1 MSVHEFTIGFRI
13 FMLSFFKRDS
23 PLNAAFGASVLQTEV
38 QKVEGKRFVH
48 GCLIA
53 LFGLI

>member
-1 MSVHEFTIGFRI
+1 
-13 FMLSFFKRDS
+13 MLSFFKRDS